1 MGSCLSD
8 INNTCRKNNTAF
20 ISAFQNGLFGRVF
33 NDFGESFTVL
43 DKDGEEL
50 QEVMIKDIS
59 WDDKSEATVVTL
71 LEGFKHKYEDGDH
84 VIIKEVKGMEVLE
97 EEKGEGALTS
107 INGKQV
113 SVKIINPTS
122 FMIDDDARKYSAYQG
137 NGIAK
142 PIKVPKKFTF
152 KTYDELEALDTS
164 EGSAQA

>member
-1 MGSCLSD
+1 
-8 INNTCRKNNTAF
+8 
-20 ISAFQNGLFGRVF
+20 
-33 NDFGESFTVL
+33 
-43 DKDGEEL
+43 
-50 QEVMIKDIS
+50 MIKDIS
-59 WDDKSEATVVTL
+59 WDDKREATVVTL

-84 VIIKEVKGMEVLE
+84 VVIKEVKGMEVLE
-97 EEKGEGALTS
+97 EEKGEGALAS

-142 PIKVPKKFTF
+142 QIKVPKKFTF
-152 KTYDELEALDTS
+152 KTYDELEALDAS